1 MGVVKLLAEK
11 WKRPAK
17 PPFETFQF
25 LALLL
30 LYGFFWIG
38 LLYAVLINFVHLGAS
53 ATTGWYMYA
62 LVVPEAL
69 LVYYGLAALFTERWS
84 RRLLPLLTA
93 LFAGIDLFA
102 TKTGI
107 KLCRLQIAMISSRA
121 GHASASTKMV
131 TELDFGF
138 WFAVFGSVRLL
149 STINEKP

>member
-1 MGVVKLLAEK
+1 MDIRRGPLA
-11 WKRPAK
+11 AG
-17 PPFETFQF
+17 
-25 LALLL
+25 LLLL

-93 LFAGIDLFA
+93 LPKSNP
-102 TKTGI
+102 T
-107 KLCRLQIAMISSRA
+107 
-121 GHASASTKMV
+121 
-131 TELDFGF
+131 
-138 WFAVFGSVRLL
+138 L
-149 STINEKP
+149 SPPFRHLRPRRRNPP